1 MIKKGVEEEE
11 EKVKLSK
18 AKSSP
23 VATLFLVESIDKEEG
38 EDVKEVREGEAFM
51 ITRVNSHVE
60 QLRISEEPRAEAAA
74 QSGVEATEPEGEVAK
89 DDMAEQEAERP
100 IKKKTRVRK
109 KDTDKKK
116 RASKEAAAA
125 TAAAALSSSKAS
137 NESNDESDE
146 AVAVAEEARD
156 QVGANLGDEVAATA
170 TMSRKNLK
178 RLKKKL
184 EMSEQLQRD
193 TTDGTEAFSLS
204 QASQGRG
211 ASSQL
216 LENTLDIKI
225 EGFSISTRG
234 RLLFSNAKL
243 QIAYGR
249 RYGLVGPNGMGK
261 TTLLKHI
268 ANKAFNIPA
277 NIDLLLCE
285 QEVSADDNSA
295 IVVGITFVLLVLV

>member
-38 EDVKEVREGEAFM
+38 EDEKEVREGEAFM

-60 QLRISEEPRAEAAA
+60 QLRISEKPRAEAAA
-74 QSGVEATEPEGEVAK
+74 QSGVEATEPESEVAK
-89 DDMAEQEAERP
+89 DDMADEQEAERP
-100 IKKKTRVRK
+100 IKKKTRMRK

-125 TAAAALSSSKAS
+125 TAAAALSSKAS